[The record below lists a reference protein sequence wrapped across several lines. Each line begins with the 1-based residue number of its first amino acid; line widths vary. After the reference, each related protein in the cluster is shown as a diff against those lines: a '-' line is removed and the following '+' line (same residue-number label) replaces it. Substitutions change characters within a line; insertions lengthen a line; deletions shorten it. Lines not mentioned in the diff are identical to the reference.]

1 MMVVLSL
8 GHALKGLIYLS
19 FLTFCYLWTGC
30 WVFLAIFFDCLMGK
44 KKVDFLKIMIRFSIL
59 EKLGCYFLKD
69 NFLVGR

>member
-19 FLTFCYLWTGC
+19 FFTFCYLWTGC
-30 WVFLAIFFDCLMGK
+30 WVFLAIFLTVQWE

-69 NFLVGR
+69 NFMVGR